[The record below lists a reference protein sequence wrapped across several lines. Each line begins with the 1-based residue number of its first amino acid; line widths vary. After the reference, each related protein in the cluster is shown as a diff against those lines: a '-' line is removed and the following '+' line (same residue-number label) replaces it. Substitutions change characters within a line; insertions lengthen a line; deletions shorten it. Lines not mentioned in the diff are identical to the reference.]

1 MTFPGASEVTTFDDE
16 MWDADADVVVVGSG
30 AAGFAAAVTAALRG
44 RSVIMLERADWPG
57 GTTAKAGATY
67 WIPNNPLMREKGMAD
82 PRDDALRYMARLSFP
97 PRYAPDRENLGLSRS
112 QYELLATYYDNASVM
127 VEELTAAGALA
138 PVLDLA
144 TPDYNADL
152 PEDVAPYGRHLRP
165 DFVPDGSGSTGGNML
180 IAGLHAAAEAR
191 GVQVRLGHRVMDVIR
206 NESGAVVGVEAHHR
220 SGTALVRARRGV
232 VFASGGFAH
241 NAELAA
247 TYLRGPIFG
256 GCAAGSN
263 TGDLVR
269 IAASIGADLGN
280 MSNAWWSQVV
290 IESALNGPT
299 IKDVWLPFG
308 DSMIQVNRHG
318 VRAVNEKMVYNE
330 RSQVHFGWSAH
341 GREYPNLLMFM
352 LYDDAVANAPGDMSS
367 MRQPVPL
374 AGQAARYV
382 ISAAS
387 WEELA
392 RAIDA
397 RLQRMAG
404 LTGGLQLAPDFAAT
418 VRQTVAR
425 FGDFA
430 RTGKDLDFHRGE
442 TPIQVAWHGT
452 PRRPDMP
459 NPTMHT
465 FAEHGPYHAIILGA
479 GALDTKGGPRI
490 DVNGR
495 ILGVDGRAIV
505 GLYGAGNCIAAP
517 AGQAYWSAGAT
528 IGSALTF
535 GYLAGQHV
543 AAAGVNYL

>member
-1 MTFPGASEVTTFDDE
+1 MTFPGAPEVTTLDDE

-44 RSVIMLERADWPG
+44 RSVIMLERADWLG

-67 WIPNNPLMREKGMAD
+67 WIPNNPLMREKGLTD

-97 PRYAPDRENLGLSRS
+97 PRYAPDREFLGLSRS
-112 QYELLATYYDNASVM
+112 QYDLLAAYYDNASVM
-127 VEELTAAGALA
+127 VEELMSAGALR

-152 PEDVAPYGRHLRP
+152 PEDLAPYGRHLRP
-165 DFVPDGSGSTGGNML
+165 DFVPDGTGSTGGNML
-180 IAGLHAAAEAR
+180 ITGLRAAAEAHGAQIR
-191 GVQVRLGHRVMDVIR
+191 PGHRVTDVIR
-206 NESGAVVGVEAHHR
+206 SESGAVVGVEAHYR
-220 SGTALVRARRGV
+220 AGTVLVRARRGV

-290 IESALNGPT
+290 VESAMNGPT

-318 VRAVNEKMVYNE
+318 ERAVNEKMVYNE
-330 RSQVHFGWSAH
+330 RSQVHFAWSAH
-341 GREYPNLLMFM
+341 GREYRNLLMFM
-352 LYDDAVANAPGDMSS
+352 LYDDAVANAPGNMSS

-374 AGQAARYV
+374 AGQQAPYV
-382 ISAAS
+382 ISGGT
-387 WEELA
+387 WDDLA
-392 RAIDA
+392 LAIDD
-397 RLQRMAG
+397 RLQRLAG
-404 LTGGLQLAPDFAAT
+404 LTGGLRLAPDFADT
-418 VRQTVAR
+418 VRCTVAR
-425 FGDFA
+425 FNEFA
-430 RTGKDLDFHRGE
+430 GTGTDLDFHRGE

-459 NPTMHT
+459 NPTMHA
-465 FAEHGPYHAIILGA
+465 FSEQGPYHAIILGA

-490 DVNGR
+490 DADGR
-495 ILGVDGRAIV
+495 ILSVDGKPIT

-535 GYLAGQHV
+535 GYLAGKHV
-543 AAAGVNYL
+543 AGADVNRL

>member
-1 MTFPGASEVTTFDDE
+1 MTFPGVSELTTMDE
-16 MWDADADVVVVGSG
+16 EIWDAAADVVVVGSG
-30 AAGFAAAVTAALRG
+30 AAGFAAAVTAAVRG
-44 RSVIMLERADWPG
+44 GSVIMLERADWLG
-57 GTTAKAGATY
+57 GTTAKSGATY
-67 WIPNNPLMREKGMAD
+67 WVPNNPLMREKGMTD
-82 PRDDALRYMARLSFP
+82 PREYALRYMARLSFP
-97 PRYAPDRENLGLSRS
+97 PRYAPGREYLGLSRH
-112 QYELLATYYDNASVM
+112 QYNLLAAYYDNASLM
-127 VEELTAAGALA
+127 VEELMSAGALQ

-152 PEDVAPYGRHLRP
+152 PEDLAPYGRHLRP
-165 DFVPDGSGSTGGNML
+165 DFVPDGTGSTGGDML
-180 IAGLHAAAEAR
+180 IAGLRAAAEAR
-191 GVQVRLGHRVMDVIR
+191 GVRILLGHRVTDVIR
-206 NESGAVVGVEAHHR
+206 SESDAVVGVEAHRR
-220 SGTALVRARRGV
+220 SGTVLVRARRGV

-290 IESALNGPT
+290 VESAVNGPT

-318 VRAVNEKMVYNE
+318 ERAVNEKMVYNE
-330 RSQVHFGWSAH
+330 RSQVHFSWSAH

-374 AGQAARYV
+374 AGQEAPYV
-382 ISAAS
+382 ISGAT
-387 WEELA
+387 WDDLA
-392 RAIDA
+392 LALED
-397 RLQRMAG
+397 RLQPLAG
-404 LTGGLQLAPDFAAT
+404 LTGGLRLAPDFAGT
-418 VRQTVAR
+418 LRRTVAR
-425 FGDFA
+425 FNEFA
-430 RTGKDLDFHRGE
+430 KTGADLDFHRGE

-459 NPTMHT
+459 NPTMHA

-490 DVNGR
+490 DADGR
-495 ILGVDGRAIV
+495 ILSVDGEPIA

-535 GYLAGQHV
+535 GYLAGRHV
-543 AAAGVNYL
+543 ASADLNRL